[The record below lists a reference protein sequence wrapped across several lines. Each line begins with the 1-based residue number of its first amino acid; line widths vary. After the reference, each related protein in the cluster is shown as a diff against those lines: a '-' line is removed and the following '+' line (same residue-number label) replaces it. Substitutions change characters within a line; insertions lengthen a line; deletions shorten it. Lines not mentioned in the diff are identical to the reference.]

1 MLVLVE
7 QKLKIDLFNY
17 YVNYV
22 SYLCR
27 LSDAIMDCSA
37 CYIKPFFL
45 ARFPSAQCFSNTT
58 DVFHL
63 SLLSIRQS
71 CATYQFAHILLF
83 EVFL

>member
-1 MLVLVE
+1 MLALVE

-22 SYLCR
+22 SYLFR

-37 CYIKPFFL
+37 CYIKPFLL
-45 ARFPSAQCFSNTT
+45 ARFPSAQCFSNAT

-63 SLLSIRQS
+63 SLISIRQS
-71 CATYQFAHILLF
+71 CATYPFANILLF
-83 EVFL
+83 EVFH

>member
-7 QKLKIDLFNY
+7 QKLKIDLFYY

-22 SYLCR
+22 SYLFR

-37 CYIKPFFL
+37 CYIKPFL
-45 ARFPSAQCFSNTT
+45 LNTGPTIQCFSIAT

-63 SLLSIRQS
+63 SIRQ
-71 CATYQFAHILLF
+71 YQFANILLF
-83 EVFL
+83 DVFH